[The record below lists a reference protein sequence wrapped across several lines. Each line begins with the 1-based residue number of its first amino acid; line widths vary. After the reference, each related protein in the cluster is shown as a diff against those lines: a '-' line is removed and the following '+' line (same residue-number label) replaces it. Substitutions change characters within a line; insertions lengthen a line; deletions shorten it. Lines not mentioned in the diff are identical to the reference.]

1 MLKTMRKNLKSLS
14 PILWIV
20 IATFII
26 AIFAVW
32 GGAGR
37 LGESQQA
44 NSIIQV
50 GSHELTA
57 QEFAQILNQRISAM
71 KNDYPDLKAD
81 LIRQLNLPQQILQQ
95 LVQQYLLLD
104 IAREM
109 DLKATDQEI
118 QQKIVSYP
126 VFQKEG
132 KFVGFKEYQQIL
144 DWNHIPVQ
152 KFEESLAEEILLE
165 KVVRLLTAGCAVS
178 ENEVWENYKNQN
190 ETAKIEYLV
199 ATIDKIQLDSSPSEA
214 EIQSYFEKNKQK
226 YRVPERRQ
234 GKYVFLKTDDL
245 KKEITVSDA
254 EIEKYY
260 KDNINQFKEPAKIKV
275 SRIYL
280 PYTETDKQQVLSQG
294 EQLKARLNAGEDF
307 GQLARTY
314 SKDDKASN
322 GGDWG
327 YYDWQNLSPAE
338 VEAIN
343 QLEAGQIS
351 GLIDLGQGVAI
362 LKVTEKMPEITRSLI
377 EVKTMIQNHL
387 QEEKARDK
395 ASQRMENL
403 AKVARKARKL
413 EEAARREGL
422 SVEDTDWL
430 KNGDPL
436 PAVDSSGAISQALFE
451 LKEGEISSPI
461 FTYEGVAVV
470 QFTQKDPEHQASLE
484 EVKAQVQEDLLK
496 EKKIELARTNLNSVR
511 LSPQADWEEVAKNNN
526 LEYRRVETYKHG
538 QYLSLIDEPAEVER
552 LVFSLPIN
560 QTSEPINVGNGY
572 VVVRVLERK
581 EVTREEFEQVKEEEM
596 ASALSEVQ
604 EMFLYS
610 YLQKAMQER
619 KIKVNYDLFTKTA
632 DEVLNRFSE

>member
-71 KNDYPDLKAD
+71 KNEYPDLKAD

-104 IAREM
+104 MAREM

-343 QLEAGQIS
+343 PLEAGQIS
-351 GLIDLGQGVAI
+351 GVIDLGQGVAI
-362 LKVTEKMPEITRSLI
+362 LKVTEKMPEISRSLI

-496 EKKIELARTNLNSVR
+496 EKKIELARTKLNSVR

>member
-37 LGESQQA
+37 LGESRQA

-57 QEFAQILNQRISAM
+57 QEFAQILYQRISAM
-71 KNDYPDLKAD
+71 RNQYPDLKAD

-104 IAREM
+104 IARELG
-109 DLKATDQEI
+109 LKATAEEI
-118 QQKIVSYP
+118 QQRIISYP
-126 VFQKEG
+126 VFQREG

-144 DWNHIPVQ
+144 DWNHIPIQ
-152 KFEESLAEEILLE
+152 KFEQSLAEEILLE
-165 KVVRLLTAGCAVS
+165 KVTRLLTAGCTVS

-214 EIQSYFEKNKQK
+214 EIQSYFEKNKER

-234 GKYVFLKTDDL
+234 GKYVFLKIDDL
-245 KKEITVSDA
+245 KKEITISDA

-280 PYTETDKQQVLSQG
+280 PYTEADKQQVLSQG
-294 EQLKARLNAGEDF
+294 EQLKTRLNAGEDF
-307 GQLARTY
+307 GSLARTY
-314 SKDDKASN
+314 SKDEKASN

-338 VEAIN
+338 LEAIN

-351 GLIDLGQGVAI
+351 GVIDLGQGVAI
-362 LKVTEKMPEITRSLI
+362 LKVTEKMPEITRSLA
-377 EVKTMIQNHL
+377 EVKAMILNHL

-422 SVEDTDWL
+422 SVEDTGWL

-436 PAVDSSGAISQALFE
+436 PVVDSSGALSQALFE

-484 EVKAQVQEDLLK
+484 EVKAQVQEDLIK
-496 EKKIELARTNLNSVR
+496 EKKIELARTRLNSIR
-511 LSPQADWEEVAKNNN
+511 LSPQANWEEVAKDNN
-526 LEYRRVETYKHG
+526 LEYKRVETYKHG
-538 QYLSLIDEPAEVER
+538 QYLSLIDEPSEVER
-552 LVFSLPIN
+552 LVFSLPLN
-560 QTSEPINVGNGY
+560 QASEPINVGNGY
-572 VVVRVLERK
+572 AVVRVLERK
-581 EVTREEFEQVKEEEM
+581 EVSREEFEQVKGEEM
-596 ASALSEVQ
+596 AKALSEAQ

-610 YLQKAMQER
+610 YLQKAIQER
-619 KIKVNYDLFTKTA
+619 KIKVNYDLFSKTA

>member
-50 GSHELTA
+50 GTHELTA

-71 KNDYPDLKAD
+71 KNQYPDLKAD

-109 DLKATDQEI
+109 GLKATEQEI

-126 VFQKEG
+126 VFQREG

-280 PYTETDKQQVLSQG
+280 PYTEADKQQVLSQG

-314 SKDDKASN
+314 SKDDKASD

-327 YYDWQNLSPAE
+327 YYDWQNLSAAE
-338 VEAIN
+338 LEAIN

-351 GLIDLGQGVAI
+351 GVIDLGQGVAI

-377 EVKTMIQNHL
+377 EVKAMIQNHL

-422 SVEDTDWL
+422 SVEDTGWL

-496 EKKIELARTNLNSVR
+496 EKKIELARTKLNSVR

-526 LEYRRVETYKHG
+526 LEYKRVETYKHG

-560 QTSEPINVGNGY
+560 QASEPINVGNGY

-581 EVTREEFEQVKEEEM
+581 EVSREEFEQVKEEEM
-596 ASALSEVQ
+596 ARALSEVQ

>member
-71 KNDYPDLKAD
+71 KNEYPDLKAD

-280 PYTETDKQQVLSQG
+280 PYTETDKQLVLSQG

-343 QLEAGQIS
+343 PLEAGQIS

>member
-71 KNDYPDLKAD
+71 KNEYPDLKAD

-109 DLKATDQEI
+109 SLKATDQEV

-126 VFQKEG
+126 VFQREG

-214 EIQSYFEKNKQK
+214 EIQSYFEKNQQK

-343 QLEAGQIS
+343 PLEAGQIS

-422 SVEDTDWL
+422 SAEDTDWL

-496 EKKIELARTNLNSVR
+496 EKKIESARTKLNSVR

-581 EVTREEFEQVKEEEM
+581 EVSREEFELVKEEEM

>member
-37 LGESQQA
+37 LGESRQA

-50 GSHELTA
+50 GSHELTT
-57 QEFAQILNQRISAM
+57 QEFAQILQQRITIM
-71 KNDYPDLKAD
+71 KNQYPELKAD
-81 LIRQLNLPQQILQQ
+81 LIRQLNLHQQILQQ

-109 DLKATDQEI
+109 GLKASDKEI

-126 VFQKEG
+126 VFQREG

-152 KFEESLAEEILLE
+152 KFEQSLAEEILLE
-165 KVVRLLTAGCAVS
+165 KVTRLLTAGCTVS

-199 ATIDKIQLDSSPSEA
+199 VTIDKIQLDSNPSEN
-214 EIQSYFEKNKQK
+214 ELQSYFEQNKQK

-234 GKYVFLKTDDL
+234 GKYVFLKIDDL
-245 KKEITVSDA
+245 KKEITVSDG

-280 PYTETDKQQVLSQG
+280 PYSEADKQQILNQG
-294 EQLKARLNAGEDF
+294 EQLKGHLSEGEDF
-307 GQLARTY
+307 GLLARTY
-314 SKDDKASN
+314 SKDDRASN

-327 YYDWQNLSPAE
+327 YYDWQSLSSTE
-338 VEAIN
+338 LEAIN
-343 QLEAGQIS
+343 HLEAGQIS
-351 GLIDLGQGVAI
+351 GVIDLGEGVAI
-362 LKVTEKMPEITRSLI
+362 LKVTEKMPEITRSLA
-377 EVKTMIQNHL
+377 EVKAMIQNHL

-395 ASQRMENL
+395 VSQRMENL
-403 AKVARKARKL
+403 AKVARKARNL

-422 SVEDTDWL
+422 SIQDTGWL

-436 PAVDSSGAISQALFE
+436 PGVDSSGVISQALFE

-461 FTYEGVAVV
+461 FTYESVAVV
-470 QFTQKDPEHQASLE
+470 QFTQKDLEHQASLE
-484 EVKAQVQEDLLK
+484 EIRTHVLEDLIK
-496 EKKIELARTNLNSVR
+496 EKKRELAQARLNSIR
-511 LSPQADWEEVAKNNN
+511 LSQETNWEEVARINN
-526 LEYRRVETYKHG
+526 LEYKIVETYKHG
-538 QYLSLIDEPAEVER
+538 QYLSLIDEAAELEQ
-552 LVFSLPIN
+552 LVFSLPLN
-560 QTSEPINVGNGY
+560 QVSEPISVGNGY
-572 VVVRVLERK
+572 AVVRVLDRK
-581 EVTREEFEQVKEEEM
+581 EVSREDFEKVKGEEM
-596 ASALSEVQ
+596 AKALSDAQ

-610 YLQKAMQER
+610 YLQKAIQER
-619 KIKVNYDLFTKTA
+619 KVKVNYDLFSKTA
-632 DEVLNRFSE
+632 DEVLNRFGE

>member
-1 MLKTMRKNLKSLS
+1 MLKSMRKNLKSLS

-37 LGESQQA
+37 LGESRQA

-50 GSHELTA
+50 GNHELSA

-71 KNDYPDLKAD
+71 KNQYPDLKAD

-104 IAREM
+104 IARELG
-109 DLKATDQEI
+109 LKASDKEI

-126 VFQKEG
+126 VFQREG

-152 KFEESLAEEILLE
+152 KFEQSLAEEILLE
-165 KVVRLLTAGCAVS
+165 KVTRLLTAGCTVS

-199 ATIDKIQLDSSPSEA
+199 VTIDKIQLDSNPSEN
-214 EIQSYFEKNKQK
+214 ELQSYFEQNKQK

-234 GKYVFLKTDDL
+234 GKYVFLKIDDL
-245 KKEITVSDA
+245 KKEITVSDG

-280 PYTETDKQQVLSQG
+280 PYSEADKQQILNQG
-294 EQLKARLNAGEDF
+294 EQLKGHLSEGEDF
-307 GQLARTY
+307 GLLARTY
-314 SKDDKASN
+314 SKDDRASN

-327 YYDWQNLSPAE
+327 YYDWQSLSSTE
-338 VEAIN
+338 LEAIN

-351 GLIDLGQGVAI
+351 GVIDLGEGVAI
-362 LKVTEKMPEITRSLI
+362 LKVTEKMPEITRSLA
-377 EVKTMIQNHL
+377 EVKAMIQNHL

-395 ASQRMENL
+395 VSQRMENL
-403 AKVARKARKL
+403 AKVARKARNL

-422 SVEDTDWL
+422 SIQDTGWL

-436 PAVDSSGAISQALFE
+436 PGVDSSGVISQALFE

-461 FTYEGVAVV
+461 FTYESVAVV
-470 QFTQKDPEHQASLE
+470 QFTQKDLEHQASLE
-484 EVKAQVQEDLLK
+484 EIRTHVLEDLIK
-496 EKKIELARTNLNSVR
+496 EKKRELAQARLNSIR
-511 LSPQADWEEVAKNNN
+511 LSQETNWEEVARINN
-526 LEYRRVETYKHG
+526 LEYKIVETYKHG
-538 QYLSLIDEPAEVER
+538 QYLSLIDEAAELEQ
-552 LVFSLPIN
+552 LVFSLPLN
-560 QTSEPINVGNGY
+560 QVSEPISVGNGY
-572 VVVRVLERK
+572 AVVRVLDRK
-581 EVTREEFEQVKEEEM
+581 EVSREDFEKVKGEEM
-596 ASALSEVQ
+596 AKALSDAQ

-610 YLQKAMQER
+610 YLQKAIQER
-619 KIKVNYDLFTKTA
+619 KVKVNYDLFSKTA
-632 DEVLNRFSE
+632 DEVLNRFGE

>member
-37 LGESQQA
+37 LGESRQA

-50 GSHELTA
+50 GNHELTA

-71 KNDYPDLKAD
+71 RNQYPDLKAD

-104 IAREM
+104 IARELG
-109 DLKATDQEI
+109 LKASDKEI

-126 VFQKEG
+126 VFQREG

-152 KFEESLAEEILLE
+152 KFEQSLAEEILLE
-165 KVVRLLTAGCAVS
+165 KVTRLLTAGCTVS

-199 ATIDKIQLDSSPSEA
+199 VTIDKIQLDSNPSEN
-214 EIQSYFEKNKQK
+214 ELQSYFEQNKQK

-234 GKYVFLKTDDL
+234 GKYVFLKIDDL
-245 KKEITVSDA
+245 KKEITVSDG

-280 PYTETDKQQVLSQG
+280 PYSEADKQQILNQG
-294 EQLKARLNAGEDF
+294 EQLKGHLSEGEDF
-307 GQLARTY
+307 GLLARTY
-314 SKDDKASN
+314 SKDDRASN

-327 YYDWQNLSPAE
+327 YYDWQSLSSTE
-338 VEAIN
+338 LEAIN

-351 GLIDLGQGVAI
+351 GVIDLGEGVAI
-362 LKVTEKMPEITRSLI
+362 LKVTEKMPEITRSLA
-377 EVKTMIQNHL
+377 EVKAMIQNHL

-395 ASQRMENL
+395 VSQRMENL
-403 AKVARKARKL
+403 AKVARKARNL

-422 SVEDTDWL
+422 SIQDTGWL

-436 PAVDSSGAISQALFE
+436 PGVDSSGVISQALFE

-461 FTYEGVAVV
+461 FTYESVAVV
-470 QFTQKDPEHQASLE
+470 QFTQKDLEHQASLE
-484 EVKAQVQEDLLK
+484 EIRTHVLEDLIK
-496 EKKIELARTNLNSVR
+496 EKKRELAQARLNSIR
-511 LSPQADWEEVAKNNN
+511 LSQETNWEEVARINN
-526 LEYRRVETYKHG
+526 LEYKIVETYKHG
-538 QYLSLIDEPAEVER
+538 QYLSLIDEAAELEQ
-552 LVFSLPIN
+552 LVFSLPLN
-560 QTSEPINVGNGY
+560 QVSEPISVGNGY
-572 VVVRVLERK
+572 AVVRVLDRK
-581 EVTREEFEQVKEEEM
+581 EVSREDFEKVKGEEM
-596 ASALSEVQ
+596 AKALSDAQ

-610 YLQKAMQER
+610 YLQKAIQER
-619 KIKVNYDLFTKTA
+619 KVKVNYDLFSKTA
-632 DEVLNRFSE
+632 DEVLNRFGE

>member
-37 LGESQQA
+37 LGESRQA

-50 GSHELTA
+50 GSHELTT
-57 QEFAQILNQRISAM
+57 QEFAQILQQRITIM
-71 KNDYPDLKAD
+71 KNQYPELKAD
-81 LIRQLNLPQQILQQ
+81 LIRQLNLHQQILQQ

-109 DLKATDQEI
+109 GLKASDKEI

-126 VFQKEG
+126 VFQREG

-152 KFEESLAEEILLE
+152 KFEQSLAEEILLE
-165 KVVRLLTAGCAVS
+165 KVTRLLTAGCTVS

-199 ATIDKIQLDSSPSEA
+199 VTIDKIQLDSNPSEN
-214 EIQSYFEKNKQK
+214 ELQSYFEQNKQK

-234 GKYVFLKTDDL
+234 GKYVFLKIDDL
-245 KKEITVSDA
+245 KKEITVSDG

-280 PYTETDKQQVLSQG
+280 PYSEADKQQILNQG
-294 EQLKARLNAGEDF
+294 EQLKGHLSEGEDF
-307 GQLARTY
+307 GLLARTY
-314 SKDDKASN
+314 SKDDRASN

-327 YYDWQNLSPAE
+327 YYDWQSLSSTE
-338 VEAIN
+338 LEAIN

-351 GLIDLGQGVAI
+351 GVIDLGEGVAI
-362 LKVTEKMPEITRSLI
+362 LKVTEKMPEITRSLA
-377 EVKTMIQNHL
+377 EVKAMIQNHL

-395 ASQRMENL
+395 VSQRMENL
-403 AKVARKARKL
+403 AKVARKARNL

-422 SVEDTDWL
+422 SIQDTGWL

-436 PAVDSSGAISQALFE
+436 PGVDSSGVISQALFE

-461 FTYEGVAVV
+461 FTYESVAVV
-470 QFTQKDPEHQASLE
+470 QFTQKDLEHQASLE
-484 EVKAQVQEDLLK
+484 EIRTHVLEDLIK
-496 EKKIELARTNLNSVR
+496 EKKRELAQARLNSIR
-511 LSPQADWEEVAKNNN
+511 LSQETNWEEVARINN
-526 LEYRRVETYKHG
+526 LEYKIVETYKHG
-538 QYLSLIDEPAEVER
+538 QYLSLIDEAAELEQ
-552 LVFSLPIN
+552 LVFSLPLN
-560 QTSEPINVGNGY
+560 QVSEPISVGNGY
-572 VVVRVLERK
+572 AVVRVLDRK
-581 EVTREEFEQVKEEEM
+581 EVSREDFEKVKGEEM
-596 ASALSEVQ
+596 AKALSDAQ

-610 YLQKAMQER
+610 YLQKAIQER
-619 KIKVNYDLFTKTA
+619 KVKVNYDLFSKTA
-632 DEVLNRFSE
+632 DEVLNRFGE